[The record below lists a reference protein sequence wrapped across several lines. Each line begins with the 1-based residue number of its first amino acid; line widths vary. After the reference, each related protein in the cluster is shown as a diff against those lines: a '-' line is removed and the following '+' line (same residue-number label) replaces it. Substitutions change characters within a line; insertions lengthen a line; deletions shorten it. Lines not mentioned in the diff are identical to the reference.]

1 MDFGTSYPLT
11 ATYHKNYIVEKYRQF
26 INTFGTH
33 YIKEANM
40 GALYGQQST
49 ISAQSWGRMVNQ
61 DLDISASAGYS
72 GEIILIICIKN
83 LSKKINNLCLQE
95 YPVSM
100 PP

>member
-1 MDFGTSYPLT
+1 MELGTFYLLT
-11 ATYHKNYIVEKYRQF
+11 TTYHKNYTVEKYRQF

-61 DLDISASAGYS
+61 DLDISASASAS
-72 GEIILIICIKN
+72 GEIILMI
-83 LSKKINNLCLQE
+83 
-95 YPVSM
+95 
-100 PP
+100 

>member
-1 MDFGTSYPLT
+1 MDFDTFCSLTGTNF
-11 ATYHKNYIVEKYRQF
+11 KNYDVEKYRQF

-49 ISAQSWGRMVNQ
+49 ISSESWGRMVNQ

-72 GEIILIICIKN
+72 G
-83 LSKKINNLCLQE
+83 KIVLFFLFFI
-95 YPVSM
+95 V
-100 PP
+100 

>member
-1 MDFGTSYPLT
+1 MVSNNFFSLTGTYF
-11 ATYHKNYIVEKYRQF
+11 KNYDVEKYRQF

-49 ISAQSWGRMVNQ
+49 ISSESWGRMVNQ

-72 GEIILIICIKN
+72 GEKILQLVTKY
-83 LSKKINNLCLQE
+83 LQRILE
-95 YPVSM
+95 S
-100 PP
+100 